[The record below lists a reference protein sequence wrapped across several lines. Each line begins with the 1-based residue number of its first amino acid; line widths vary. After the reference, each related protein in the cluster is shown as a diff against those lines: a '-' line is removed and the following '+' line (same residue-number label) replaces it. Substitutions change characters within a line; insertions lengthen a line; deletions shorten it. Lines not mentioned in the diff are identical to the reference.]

1 MQQQS
6 VKPQPRWMA
15 QYPQWPMWL
24 AFGLLTACFIA
35 FVVVFTVAVTRG
47 LKFVEAARGD
57 IMRDMTVVASER
69 KFKVKEK
76 KPKVKAPATA
86 S

>member
-57 IMRDMTVVASER
+57 IMRDMVSSIAKGIVTGVSDAVTPPPPLR
-69 KFKVKEK
+69 G
-76 KPKVKAPATA
+76 
-86 S
+86 

>member
-1 MQQQS
+1 MNPSLQHQLERYA
-6 VKPQPRWMA
+6 VR
-15 QYPQWPMWL
+15 L
-24 AFGLLTACFIA
+24 AELDFLLS
-35 FVVVFTVAVTRG
+35 R
-47 LKFVEAARGD
+47 ED

-76 KPKVKAPATA
+76 KAKAKAPASA